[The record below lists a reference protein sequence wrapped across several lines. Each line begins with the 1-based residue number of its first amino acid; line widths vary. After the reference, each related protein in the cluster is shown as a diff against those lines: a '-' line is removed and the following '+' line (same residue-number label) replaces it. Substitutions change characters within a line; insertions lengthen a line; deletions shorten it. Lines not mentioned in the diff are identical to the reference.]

1 MLARNY
7 DIKFN
12 INEKNFFMLARK
24 KKRKGISVGR
34 LMRNY
39 YKKPWIWK
47 SYGKKKFRRR
57 FYKKWK
63 KKKSSIVI
71 GEKKK
76 ETFFELDDDIVNSN
90 IMSVYASCVWRW
102 EKENANILG
111 ALREEERRKKRKKV
125 Y

>member
-39 YKKPWIWK
+39 YKKP
-47 SYGKKKFRRR
+47 
-57 FYKKWK
+57 
-63 KKKSSIVI
+63 
-71 GEKKK
+71 
-76 ETFFELDDDIVNSN
+76 
-90 IMSVYASCVWRW
+90 
-102 EKENANILG
+102 
-111 ALREEERRKKRKKV
+111 
-125 Y
+125 